1 MVVYEHELPN
11 PNKYIGSQKTKMAP
25 PVFFAFFSKL
35 IFFII
40 HGLLSLVFYVYDF
53 FDEIRKGPLQTC
65 PHIKLK

>member
-35 IFFII
+35 IF
-40 HGLLSLVFYVYDF
+40 LSWCSMSMISLTKSEKVHCKRVH
-53 FDEIRKGPLQTC
+53 T
-65 PHIKLK
+65 

>member
-35 IFFII
+35 IF
-40 HGLLSLVFYVYDF
+40 LSYM
-53 FDEIRKGPLQTC
+53 GCC
-65 PHIKLK
+65 PWCSMSMISLTKSEKVHCKRVHT